1 MEARESV
8 MSNDFIDQKTIA
20 DMLSIKPK
28 SIYYIMESDS
38 TFPKPLVLSPRI
50 KRWKKAEVVAWID
63 SKLEK

>member
-28 SIYYIMESDS
+28 SIYYIMESDN